1 LLQQQLHP
9 VNGRVV
15 QPRTSPFGA
24 IEPCNVVTSYT
35 YDRAGNRTSI
45 TDANSHTHSA
55 VFDAADRQIII
66 RDALT
71 QETQWDYDLGSRI
84 TLQRDPRGSDF
95 DLSYSYDELDR
106 PTELSAI
113 ALTAPITTTYD
124 TLGRRTHLGDATG
137 VTAFVYDA
145 LNRVTGV
152 TAPATG
158 SVGYGYDARG
168 LRTHLTYP
176 DSSAI
181 DYTYYNDGQLAGV
194 WQSATQL
201 VTTTYTLIG
210 QPDQTS
216 RANGI
221 TTSFG
226 YDAAS
231 RLRYQHNTLPSGTVS
246 EYVYTTD
253 RRGLRTAADETWTAR
268 DSADAGTGT
277 GLFGEY
283 YSDTSFGTLV
293 LTRTDSLID
302 FDWGLGSPDVLIP
315 DEEFS
320 VRWTGTVQPRY
331 TEAYTFTTTADDGI
345 RLWVNGDL
353 LIDDWNPHP
362 PEEHSGQ
369 TAVALTAG
377 QQYTITL
384 EYFEDS
390 LTAEVQL
397 EWQSA
402 RQGREVIPTSQLY
415 PPGVSAPEPL
425 VTTGLG
431 RTLTYGYDGLQ
442 RLTDVT
448 EAGPVATTAYSYTYD
463 LAGNRL
469 DAWTD
474 GVVIQNRSY
483 DDANQVIGWAYD
495 AAGNLLDDG
504 TTNTTWDALNRLTVQ
519 GTTTNTYNGDGV
531 LVAQTTGS
539 GTISYTQDLASPLS
553 QILSDGTSQYIYGS
567 ERLYGV
573 AGGTRT
579 WYLGDALG
587 SVRQTVD
594 DTGLVQQTQRYDA
607 WGAPQGSQ
615 IAPFGYT
622 SELQQ
627 GNQVYLRARWYQA
640 GSGTFGS
647 RDPFQGKMTAPQ
659 SLHRYAYTQSNPVN
673 FADPTG
679 WYRCLT
685 GPSEYTQFCATAR
698 IALDT
703 LTNAFQGPG
712 NPQSIEAL
720 LLMFSNSGDASE
732 LPGGSGIQSLKLRQ
746 SDLTPAQERLEFVL
760 WATHTRQAD
769 GTIDESRTVHFGIRY
784 GDGGFASQFRDRDV
798 HPDSSNQ
805 VGHFLT
811 AAHIGYDSSKIG
823 ISLPLVT
830 VIGGMPQVHQI
841 QIGGYQ
847 AGLACLVGHEL
858 MADGSG
864 DIDQCAAALLP
875 AYYRPD
881 LNESGYMSALDL
893 YRLAKV
899 YDRAGNTLMRDCT
912 LYSIVRLP
920 EKRSGSSH
928 DNRSGNSIQDLR
940 LSLKGDNFGQAIKYG
955 SIRGLSDADQWLS
968 ATLRDGRRV
977 LTLP

>member
-1 LLQQQLHP
+1 MLQQQLHP

-302 FDWGLGSPDVLIP
+302 FDWGLGSPDVLVP
-315 DEEFS
+315 DETFS
-320 VRWTGTVQPRY
+320 VRWTGTVQSRY
-331 TEAYTFTTTADDGI
+331 TEAYTFTTTADDGV
-345 RLWVNGDL
+345 RLWINGELIIDDWNPHPTEEHAGTTSTALVAGHHYDITLEYFEDL
-353 LIDDWNPHP
+353 LTAEVQLEWESAAQPHEIIPTSQLYPPTPPATGTGTGLFGAYYSDVSLSTLVLTRTDSLIDFDWGLTAPDGSLPDDGFGVRWTGTIQPRDTEPYTFITTADDGVRLWINGELIIDDWNPHP
-362 PEEHSGQ
+362 PEEHQG
-369 TAVALTAG
+369 TTTVPLVAG
-377 QQYTITL
+377 RQYTITL
-384 EYFEDS
+384 EYFEDL

-397 EWQSA
+397 EWMSIHQA
-402 RQGREVIPTSQLY
+402 REIVPTSQLY
-415 PPGVSAPEPL
+415 LP
-425 VTTGLG
+425 
-431 RTLTYGYDGLQ
+431 
-442 RLTDVT
+442 
-448 EAGPVATTAYSYTYD
+448 
-463 LAGNRL
+463 
-469 DAWTD
+469 
-474 GVVIQNRSY
+474 
-483 DDANQVIGWAYD
+483 
-495 AAGNLLDDG
+495 
-504 TTNTTWDALNRLTVQ
+504 
-519 GTTTNTYNGDGV
+519 GDG
-531 LVAQTTGS
+531 TGS
-539 GTISYTQDLASPLS
+539 GLFGAYYSDTTLSTQ
-553 QILSDGTSQYIYGS
+553 
-567 ERLYGV
+567 V
-573 AGGTRT
+573 FTRT
-579 WYLGDALG
+579 DSLIDFDWDVGSPDAAVPDDG
-587 SVRQTVD
+587 FSVRWSGMVQPRSTEPYTFTTTAD
-594 DTGLVQQTQRYDA
+594 DGVRLWVNDELVIDDWTTHTSADTH
-607 WGAPQGSQ
+607 QGV
-615 IAPFGYT
+615 T
-622 SELQQ
+622 SAALT
-627 GNQVYLRARWYQA
+627 A
-640 GSGTFGS
+640 GQ
-647 RDPFQGKMTAPQ
+647 P
-659 SLHRYAYTQSNPVN
+659 Y
-673 FADPTG
+673 
-679 WYRCLT
+679 
-685 GPSEYTQFCATAR
+685 
-698 IALDT
+698 T
-703 LTNAFQGPG
+703 LT
-712 NPQSIEAL
+712 
-720 LLMFSNSGDASE
+720 
-732 LPGGSGIQSLKLRQ
+732 
-746 SDLTPAQERLEFVL
+746 LE
-760 WATHTRQAD
+760 
-769 GTIDESRTVHFGIRY
+769 
-784 GDGGFASQFRDRDV
+784 
-798 HPDSSNQ
+798 
-805 VGHFLT
+805 
-811 AAHIGYDSSKIG
+811 
-823 ISLPLVT
+823 
-830 VIGGMPQVHQI
+830 
-841 QIGGYQ
+841 
-847 AGLACLVGHEL
+847 
-858 MADGSG
+858 
-864 DIDQCAAALLP
+864 
-875 AYYRPD
+875 
-881 LNESGYMSALDL
+881 
-893 YRLAKV
+893 
-899 YDRAGNTLMRDCT
+899 
-912 LYSIVRLP
+912 
-920 EKRSGSSH
+920 
-928 DNRSGNSIQDLR
+928 
-940 LSLKGDNFGQAIKYG
+940 LSLIH
-955 SIRGLSDADQWLS
+955 I
-968 ATLRDGRRV
+968 
-977 LTLP
+977 